1 MNELRA
7 LDLAAGDP
15 ATWQVIEDVF
25 DPEAQLHS
33 ETVFTIGNGQLCVR
47 GSFEEGYPGDHP
59 AAFMHRVWDDMPV
72 SVTELANLP
81 RWWGVDLWFDGER
94 FRLDAGR
101 LLAFTRRLDL
111 STGVLSRTVR
121 WEAPSGAIVELG
133 FERFVDFSSPHRAA
147 VRVSVA
153 SDRPVQ
159 VRTRA
164 GLDAHVENT
173 GLLHWRLVD
182 QGAGDAAAWLH
193 TRTRTTR
200 IDLGSACSVTLE
212 GVEADAA
219 AGGTDGVPTVEHA
232 FELHPG
238 RTAWLTKHVAIVPG
252 VDATDPVAVA
262 SRLAR
267 EAADAGWDA
276 LREASDT
283 AWAQAWERSDVVIE
297 GDPEAQL
304 ALRFSLFQLL
314 IAAPRFTEHA
324 SIGAKTLSGFGYRH
338 HVFWDTETFMVPPF
352 SYSQPEIARNMLMYR
367 WHGLAGARDKA
378 RGNGHRGAQF
388 PWESAGTGEEVT
400 PTWVPDP
407 DDHTLLIRIWT
418 GDIEIHITADIALA
432 VMQYWMVTGDDTFI
446 CEHGAE
452 LILDGAVFWASAAA
466 LEDDGSYHFRN
477 VVGPDEY
484 HDRVDDNAYTNQ
496 LAAWHLRTATTMA
509 GWLAEHH
516 PERWTELSATL
527 AIDAA
532 ELKRW
537 SVVASAMYLPV
548 GSDGLLEQFAGYFA
562 LTDLDVAELR
572 DPSRTVSMQQRYG
585 IDGIAETQVLKQP
598 DVLMLAYLLPELFP
612 GDGLARNYAYY
623 DPRTDHEHGSSLGP
637 AISAVMACR
646 AGEPEVGYQHFLRAA
661 RADLLDVR
669 HNAGDGIH
677 GASAGGLWQA
687 VVFGF
692 AGLEVTAQG
701 WHTTPMLPKHW
712 TRVEFGFDHHGVR
725 QRVVVE
731 A

>member
-7 LDLAAGDP
+7 PDLAAGDP
-15 ATWQVIEDVF
+15 ATWQVSEDAF
-25 DPEAQLHS
+25 DPDAQLHS

-81 RWWGVDLWFDGER
+81 RWWGIDLWFDGER
-94 FRLDAGR
+94 FRLDTGR

-111 STGVLSRTVR
+111 RNGVLSRTVR
-121 WEAPSGAIVELG
+121 WEAPTGAVVELA

-147 VRVSVA
+147 VRVAIS
-153 SDRPVQ
+153 SDRPVH

-182 QGAGDAAAWLH
+182 QGADDAAAWLH

-200 IDLGSACSVTLE
+200 IDLGSACRVTLD
-212 GVEADAA
+212 GVEAHAA

-232 FELHPG
+232 FELHPD
-238 RTAWLTKHVAIVPG
+238 RTARLTKHVAIVSG
-252 VDATDPVAVA
+252 VDAADPVAVA
-262 SRLAR
+262 SGLAR
-267 EAADAGWDA
+267 EAAEAGWDA

-283 AWAQAWERSDVVIE
+283 AWANAWERSDVVIE

-407 DDHTLLIRIWT
+407 DDRTKLIRIWT

-432 VMQYWMVTGDDTFI
+432 VMQYWLVTGDDTFI
-446 CEHGAE
+446 CDHGAE
-452 LILDGAVFWASAAA
+452 LILDGAVFWASAAT

-516 PERWTELSATL
+516 PERWKELSAAL
-527 AIDAA
+527 AVDAA
-532 ELKRW
+532 ELERW

-548 GSDGLLEQFAGYFA
+548 GADGLLEQFSGYFA
-562 LTDLDVAELR
+562 LTDLDVSELR

-612 GDGLARNYAYY
+612 GEALARNYAYY

-692 AGLEVTAQG
+692 AGLVVTPDG

>member
-1 MNELRA
+1 MNELHA
-7 LDLAAGDP
+7 FDLAAGDP
-15 ATWQVIEDVF
+15 ATWRITEDGF
-25 DPEAQLHS
+25 DADAQHHS

-47 GSFEEGYPGDHP
+47 GSFEEGYPDDHP
-59 AAFMHRVWDDMPV
+59 AAFMHGVWDDMPV
-72 SVTELANLP
+72 AITELANLP

-101 LLAFTRRLDL
+101 LLAFTRSLDL
-111 STGVLSRTVR
+111 RTGVLSREVR
-121 WEAPSGAIVELG
+121 WEAPSGAVVELG

-153 SDRPVQ
+153 SDRPMK

-173 GLLHWRLVD
+173 GLLHWRVAG
-182 QGAGDAAAWLH
+182 QGADESAAWLH
-193 TRTRTTR
+193 TRTRNTG
-200 IDLGSACSVTLE
+200 IDLGSACAVTLD
-212 GVEADAA
+212 GVKADAA
-219 AGGTDGVPTVEHA
+219 AGGTDGVPTVEHTFQLQA
-232 FELHPG
+232 G
-238 RTAWLTKHVAIVPG
+238 RTATLTKLVAIVSG
-252 VDATDPVAVA
+252 IDAADPIAGA
-262 SRLAR
+262 SRLALD
-267 EAADAGWDA
+267 ATAAGWDA

-283 AWAQAWERSDVVIE
+283 AWRQAWERSDVVIE
-297 GDPEAQL
+297 GDREAQL
-304 ALRFSLFQLL
+304 SLRFSLFQLL

-352 SYSQPEIARNMLMYR
+352 SYSQPQIARNMLMYR

-378 RGNGHRGAQF
+378 RANGHRGAQF
-388 PWESAGTGEEVT
+388 PWEAASTGEEVT
-400 PTWVPDP
+400 PTWVPDS
-407 DDHTLLIRIWT
+407 DDQTKLVRIWT

-432 VMQYWMVTGDDTFI
+432 VMQYWQVSGDDAFMRD
-446 CEHGAE
+446 HGAE
-452 LILDGAVFWASAAA
+452 IVLDGARFWASAAR
-466 LEDDGSYHFRN
+466 LESDGHYHFRN

-496 LAAWHLRTATTMA
+496 LAAWHLRTAGTVA
-509 GWLAEHH
+509 RWLADNH
-516 PERWTELSATL
+516 PGRWAELSADLGLDASEL
-527 AIDAA
+527 AQWGEVAEAIFNPAA
-532 ELKRW
+532 
-537 SVVASAMYLPV
+537 P
-548 GSDGLLEQFAGYFA
+548 DGLLEQFAGYFD
-562 LTDLDVAELR
+562 LTDVDPAELR
-572 DPSRTVSMQQRYG
+572 DPARSTSMQLLYG
-585 IDGIAETQVLKQP
+585 IDGIAATQVLKQP

-612 GDGLARNYAYY
+612 GDALARNYAYY

-661 RADLLDVR
+661 RADLVDVR

-692 AGLEVTAQG
+692 AGLELTADG
-701 WHTTPMLPKHW
+701 WHTRPMLPPHW
-712 TRVEFGFDHHGVR
+712 QRVSFSFCHRGVR
-725 QRVVVE
+725 QQVVVE

>member
-1 MNELRA
+1 MNELHA
-7 LDLAAGDP
+7 VDLAAGDP
-15 ATWQVIEDVF
+15 ATWRITQHGFDV
-25 DPEAQLHS
+25 DAQHHS
-33 ETVFTIGNGQLCVR
+33 ETVFTIGNGQMCVR
-47 GSFEEGYPGDHP
+47 GSFEEGYPDDHP
-59 AAFMHRVWDDMPV
+59 AAFMHGVWDDMPV

-81 RWWGVDLWFDGER
+81 RWWGVDLWFDGQR
-94 FRLDAGR
+94 FRLDTGR
-101 LLAFTRRLDL
+101 LLSFTRSLDL
-111 STGVLSRTVR
+111 RTGVLSRSVR
-121 WEAPSGAIVELG
+121 WEAPSGAVVELG

-153 SDRPVQ
+153 SDRPVR

-173 GLLHWRLVD
+173 GLLHWRLVG
-182 QGAGDAAAWLH
+182 QDADDAVAWLH
-193 TRTRTTR
+193 TRTRATG
-200 IDLGSACSVTLE
+200 IDLGSACAVTLD
-212 GVEADAA
+212 GVEADAV
-219 AGGTDGVPTVEHA
+219 AGGTDGVPTVEHT
-232 FELHPG
+232 FELSSG
-238 RTAWLTKHVAIVPG
+238 RTATLTKQ
-252 VDATDPVAVA
+252 VAVVSGIDASSPATEA

-267 EAADAGWDA
+267 DAAAAGWDA
-276 LREASDT
+276 LREASDA
-283 AWAQAWERSDVVIE
+283 AWLRVWERSDVVIE
-297 GDPEAQL
+297 GDPEAQV

-352 SYSQPEIARNMLMYR
+352 SYTQPEIARNMLLYR
-367 WHGLAGARDKA
+367 WHGLAGARQKA
-378 RGNGHRGAQF
+378 RANGRRGAQF

-400 PTWVPDP
+400 PTWMVDP
-407 DDHTLLIRIWT
+407 GDQSTLVRVWT

-432 VMQYWMVTGDDTFI
+432 VMQYWQVSGDDTFMRD
-446 CEHGAE
+446 HGAE
-452 LILDGAVFWASAAA
+452 LVLDGAAFWASAATS
-466 LEDDGSYHFRN
+466 EDDGHFHLRN

-484 HDRVDDNAYTNQ
+484 HDRVDDNAYTNH
-496 LAAWHLRTATTMA
+496 LAAWHLRTAGSVA
-509 GWLAEHH
+509 VWLAERH
-516 PERWTELSATL
+516 PERWSELAPAL
-527 AIDAA
+527 DLDAA
-532 ELKRW
+532 ELERW
-537 SVVASAMYLPV
+537 SEVAQAMHLPV
-548 GSDGLLEQFAGYFA
+548 GPDGLLEQFEGYFA

-572 DPSRTVSMQQRYG
+572 DPARTISMQQRYG
-585 IDGIAETQVLKQP
+585 FEGIAATQVLKQP
-598 DVLMLAYLLPELFP
+598 DVLMLAYLLPEEFS
-612 GDGLARNYAYY
+612 GEALASNYAYY

-692 AGLEVTAQG
+692 AGLEVTADG

-712 TRVEFGFDHHGVR
+712 TRVEFGFDHHGVHR
-725 QRVVVE
+725 RVVVE

>member
-15 ATWQVIEDVF
+15 ATWQVSEDAF
-25 DPEAQLHS
+25 DPDAQLHS

-59 AAFMHRVWDDMPV
+59 AAFLHRVWDDMPV

-94 FRLDAGR
+94 FRLDTGR

-111 STGVLSRTVR
+111 RTGVLSRTVR
-121 WEAPSGAIVELG
+121 WEAPSGAVVELG

-147 VRVSVA
+147 VRVSVV

-173 GLLHWRLVD
+173 GLLHWRVVD
-182 QGAGDAAAWLH
+182 QGADDTAAWLH

-200 IDLGSACSVTLE
+200 IDLGSAFAVTLD
-212 GVEADAA
+212 GAEADAA
-219 AGGTDGVPTVEHA
+219 AGGTDGVPTVEHT
-232 FELHPG
+232 FVLHPG
-238 RTAWLTKHVAIVPG
+238 RTARLTKHVAIVSG
-252 VDATDPVAVA
+252 VDAVDPVTEA
-262 SRLAR
+262 SRLAK
-267 EAADAGWDA
+267 EASGAGWDA
-276 LREASDT
+276 LREESDT

-378 RGNGHRGAQF
+378 RANGHRGAQF

-407 DDHTLLIRIWT
+407 DDRTKLIRIWT

-432 VMQYWMVTGDDTFI
+432 VMQYWLVTGDDTFI

-516 PERWTELSATL
+516 PGRWAELSAAL
-527 AIDAA
+527 AIDGD
-532 ELKRW
+532 ELERW
-537 SVVASAMYLPV
+537 SAVAAAMYLPV

-572 DPSRTVSMQQRYG
+572 DPSRNVSMQQLYG
-585 IDGIAETQVLKQP
+585 IEGIAQTQVLKQP

-661 RADLLDVR
+661 RADLVDVR

-692 AGLEVTAQG
+692 AGLVVTPHG

>member
-1 MNELRA
+1 MNEPRA
-7 LDLAAGDP
+7 FDPAAGDP
-15 ATWQVIEDVF
+15 ATWRITEDAF
-25 DPEAQLHS
+25 DPGAQLHS
-33 ETVFTIGNGQLCVR
+33 ETVFTIGNGQFCVR

-59 AAFMHRVWDDMPV
+59 AAFMHGVWDDMPV

-94 FRLDAGR
+94 FRLDTGR
-101 LLAFTRRLDL
+101 LLAFRRFLDL
-111 STGVLSRTVR
+111 STGVLSREVS
-121 WEAPSGAIVELG
+121 WEAPSGAVLELG

-147 VRVSVA
+147 VRVSIA

-173 GLLHWRLVD
+173 ALLHWRVAG
-182 QGAGDAAAWLH
+182 QGSDGAAAWLH
-193 TRTRTTR
+193 TRTRTTG
-200 IDLGSACSVTLE
+200 IDLGSACTVTLD
-212 GVEADAA
+212 GVQADAA
-219 AGGTDGVPTVEHA
+219 AGGTDGVPTVEHTFA
-232 FELHPG
+232 LQPG
-238 RTAWLTKHVAIVPG
+238 RTATLTKQVAVVAGI
-252 VDATDPVAVA
+252 DADDPVAEA
-262 SRLAR
+262 SLLAR
-267 EAADAGWDA
+267 DAAGWDA
-276 LREASDT
+276 LREASDA
-283 AWAQAWERSDVVIE
+283 AWQQAWERSDVVIE

-304 ALRFSLFQLL
+304 SLRFSLFQLL

-367 WHGLAGARDKA
+367 WHGLPGARDKA
-378 RGNGHRGAQF
+378 RANGHRGAQF

-400 PTWVPDP
+400 PIWVTDP
-407 DDHTLLIRIWT
+407 DDRTKLIRIWT

-432 VMQYWMVTGDDTFI
+432 VLQYWRVTGDDAFLRD
-446 CEHGAE
+446 HGAE

-496 LAAWHLRTATTMA
+496 LAAWHLRTAGALA
-509 GWLAEHH
+509 GWLTEHH
-516 PERWTELSATL
+516 PQRWAELSAAL
-527 AIDAA
+527 AIDPD
-532 ELKRW
+532 ELDRW
-537 SVVASAMYLPV
+537 SQVASAMYLPV
-548 GSDGLLEQFAGYFA
+548 APDGLLEQFAGYFA
-562 LTDLDVAELR
+562 LTDLPVTELR

-585 IDGIAETQVLKQP
+585 IDGIAGTQVLKQP
-598 DVLMLAYLLPELFP
+598 DVLILAYLLPELFP
-612 GDGLARNYAYY
+612 GDALAHNYAYY

-646 AGEPEVGYQHFLRAA
+646 AGEPDVGYEHFLRAA
-661 RADLLDVR
+661 RADLVDVR
-669 HNAGDGIH
+669 HNASDGIH

-692 AGLEVTAQG
+692 AGLELTEDG

>member
-7 LDLAAGDP
+7 PDLAAGDP

-692 AGLEVTAQG
+692 AGLEVTADG
-701 WHTTPMLPKHW
+701 WRTTPMLPKHW